1 MAITTIHSSNFL
13 LLFFYLCIQQ
23 PPLENLF
30 PEPLCKLNLKE
41 TSDFVRSFAIK
52 NHHDSSTESRGFLDV
67 SADQK
72 RREGVSSVTKRHSE
86 GPSTPGRPIFRIS
99 TSRNFSS
106 RKSFPSKWDDAEK
119 WLNGSSSCH
128 DSPAHHQTHGSKPL
142 EGTKVFKQFEG
153 CRPQVEVFAE
163 KTRVTEEKVTK
174 SVSSTEG
181 SIAVDFLSISER
193 AVNGV
198 SASANVR
205 LKGRKPSAL
214 FPNFPIS
221 CLPMYSK
228 K

>member
-1 MAITTIHSSNFL
+1 MCF
-13 LLFFYLCIQQ
+13 CIQQ
-23 PPLENLF
+23 PTLENLF
-30 PEPLCKLNLKE
+30 PEPPLCKLNLKE
-41 TSDFVRSFAIK
+41 TSDFVMSFPMK

-67 SADQK
+67 SADQR

-86 GPSTPGRPIFRIS
+86 GPSTPGRPIFRFS
-99 TSRNFSS
+99 TSGNFSS

-128 DSPAHHQTHGSKPL
+128 DSPAHHHTHGSKPL

-174 SVSSTEG
+174 SVSSTKG
-181 SIAVDFLSISER
+181 SIAVENLGISDR
-193 AVNGV
+193 AFNGI
-198 SASANVR
+198 SASANVL
-205 LKGRKPSAL
+205 LKGRKPLAL

-228 K
+228 NKIK